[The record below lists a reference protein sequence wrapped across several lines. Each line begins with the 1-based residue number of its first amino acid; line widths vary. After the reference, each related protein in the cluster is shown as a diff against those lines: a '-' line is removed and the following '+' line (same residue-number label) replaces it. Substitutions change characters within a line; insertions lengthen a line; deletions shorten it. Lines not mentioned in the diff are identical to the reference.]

1 MAQRDRS
8 QGFGFVYVDIGA
20 LLAQRDSIQKEF
32 HSPVETG
39 ASQAVNF
46 PKIQPIPAP
55 TPPAPAQAQTAP
67 KDHQNAVQ
75 QIRENL
81 DRLQSLHHKL
91 HAMLEEL
98 NQISNRKK

>member
-20 LLAQRDSIQKEF
+20 LLAQRDQIKKEF
-32 HSPVETG
+32 
-39 ASQAVNF
+39 A
-46 PKIQPIPAP
+46 QPID
-55 TPPAPAQAQTAP
+55 TGTSQTANFAKRLESRQSVAP
-67 KDHQNAVQ
+67 ESTPEHQAAVA

-91 HAMLEEL
+91 HAMLEEINTL
-98 NQISNRKK
+98 SGKKKS